1 MTDQDTFDTQAQTL
15 TDAWA
20 RGMRDGGNTFTAE
33 DLAAVKRAA
42 LTMVQRRFVS
52 ENVARFG
59 HGGV

>member
-1 MTDQDTFDTQAQTL
+1 MTDSETFDTQAQTL

-20 RGMRDGGNTFTAE
+20 RGMRDGNNSYTAE

-42 LTMVQRRFVS
+42 LTMVQRRFIS
-52 ENVARFG
+52 DNIGRFG